1 MIDFKTVEV
10 VRIEDIRHWDA
21 PDYVDAFISEA
32 EIDGV
37 PATDKELDE
46 INANSEFIYQAIID
60 SMR

>member
-1 MIDFKTVEV
+1 MIDFKAVQV

-37 PATDKELDE
+37 PATDEELDE
-46 INANSEFIYQAIID
+46 INANSEFVRQAVIE